1 MIAVGTI
8 GRYFGWRFISAVL
21 MIFFGLLVLIAMVD
35 YVEMMRRTSDM
46 KDVSALTVAK
56 ISLYRVP
63 YLTER
68 VLPFTVMVAA
78 MLCYLN
84 LSRRLE
90 LVVARSAGLSA
101 WQFIG
106 PAVGLAFILGIA
118 TTAIYNPLSASLREQ
133 SARLEGELFRGT
145 RNIHE
150 VGSGGFWVR
159 QRTEDGSNAVINA
172 KSSSQQ
178 GIQLSGVSVFRFD
191 DADHY
196 VARIEAKSAVLHEG
210 YWRLEEARIY
220 AREAPTVDRDIYD
233 LKTNLTPVQ
242 VRENFATPDTVP
254 FWQLSAYI
262 SMAENARLAA
272 AGYRVQYYQL
282 LAQPFYLA
290 AMVLLAASVSLRS
303 FRFGGVQQMVLGG
316 VVVGFLLYVMSKV
329 TGDLSKA
336 GLLPPAIAA
345 ALPPLAGGL
354 TGLVTLLYQEDG

>member
-1 MIAVGTI
+1 
-8 GRYFGWRFISAVL
+8 
-21 MIFFGLLVLIAMVD
+21 MIFLALLVLVAMVD
-35 YVEMMRRTSDM
+35 FVEMLRRTSDM
-46 KDVSALTVAK
+46 KDVSTLTVAK
-56 ISLYRVP
+56 VSLYRVP

-78 MLCYLN
+78 MVCYLN

-90 LVVARSAGLSA
+90 LVVARAAGLSA

-106 PAVGLAFILGIA
+106 PAVVIALLLGAA
-118 TTAIYNPLSASLREQ
+118 TTAIYNPLSASLRDQ
-133 SARLEGELFRGT
+133 SARLEGELFRGGNT
-145 RNIHE
+145 RSYHDL
-150 VGSGGFWVR
+150 GSGFWVR
-159 QRTEDGSNAVINA
+159 QRTDDGYSVVYA

-178 GIQLSGVSVFRFD
+178 GLQLSGVSVFRLD
-191 DADHY
+191 DADRY
-196 VARIEAKSAVLHEG
+196 QARIEAASATFQPG
-210 YWRLEEARIY
+210 YWLLKDARIY
-220 AREAPTVDRDIYD
+220 AREAPTIDRDVYQ
-233 LKTNLTPVQ
+233 LATNLTATQ
-242 VRENFATPDTVP
+242 VRESFATPDTVP

-262 SMAENARLAA
+262 NLAESANLAA

-336 GLLPPAIAA
+336 GLLPPALAA
-345 ALPPLAGGL
+345 ALPPLTGGL